1 MRVVRAEMKGISI
14 LGSTGS
20 IGAQTLDV
28 ARRHPTLFKVVGL
41 AAGSNV
47 ALLEKQLREFRPLV
61 VSCGSEAAL
70 SELKRRVSDYCAPI
84 RFELNPEAVA
94 IHPEA
99 DLVVGGLPGST
110 GLRPTFAAVEAG
122 KDVALATKEVLVMA
136 GGLFMKQVREKGVAL
151 LPVDSEQSAIFQCL
165 QGHSRAEIRRIVLTA
180 SGGPF
185 RDATL
190 SEMEQVTKAMALNH
204 PRWKMGPKVTVDSA
218 TLMNKGLEVIE
229 ARWLFDT
236 PASKI
241 QAVIHP
247 ESIVHSMV
255 EFMDGSTLAQL
266 GATDMRIPISYALAW
281 PNRIESGAEPID
293 FPQLGSLTF
302 REPDT
307 TKFPLLKA
315 AYQALAQDAPAASII
330 LNAAD
335 EVAVDL
341 FLAEKISFTSIPRI
355 VLEALDS
362 IPSVELST
370 LDDIEEFHVE
380 VMAQVKSRWDS

>member
-1 MRVVRAEMKGISI
+1 MKGISI

-20 IGAQTLDV
+20 IGVQTLDV
-28 ARRHPTLFKVVGL
+28 VRRHPTLFQVVGL
-41 AAGSNV
+41 AAGSNM
-47 ALLEKQLREFRPLV
+47 ALLEGQAREFRPSV
-61 VSCGSEAAL
+61 VSCGSQAAL
-70 SELKRRVSDYCAPI
+70 SELKRRLADFSSPI
-84 RFELNPEAVA
+84 RFELNSQAVA
-94 IHPEA
+94 THPQA
-99 DLVVGGLPGST
+99 DLVVGGLPGSA

-136 GGLFMKQVREKGVAL
+136 GAMFMKLVRDKGVAL
-151 LPVDSEQSAIFQCL
+151 VPLDSEQSAIFQCL
-165 QGHSRAEIRRIVLTA
+165 QGYPGTDIRRIILTA

-185 RDATL
+185 RDATP
-190 SEMEQVTKAMALNH
+190 SELEQATKNRVLDH

-229 ARWLFDT
+229 ARWLFDA

-255 EFMDGSTLAQL
+255 EFMDGSILAQL

-281 PNRIESGAEPID
+281 PNRIDSGAEHVD
-293 FPQLGSLTF
+293 FPLLGSLTF
-302 REPDT
+302 REPDISR
-307 TKFPLLKA
+307 FPLLKA
-315 AYQALAQDAPAASII
+315 AYQALEQETPAASII

-341 FLAEKISFTSIPRI
+341 FLRERIPFTSIPRI

-362 IPSVELST
+362 IDSVELTT
-370 LDDIEEFHVE
+370 LDDVEEFHLE
-380 VMAQVKSRWDS
+380 VAAQVRSRWDP